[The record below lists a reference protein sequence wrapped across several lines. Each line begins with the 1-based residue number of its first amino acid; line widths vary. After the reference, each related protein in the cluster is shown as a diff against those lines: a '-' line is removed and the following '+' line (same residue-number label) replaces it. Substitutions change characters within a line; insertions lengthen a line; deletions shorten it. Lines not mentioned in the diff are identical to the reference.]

1 MKNRHKYR
9 VSALL
14 SRKPILCWYFI
25 AKSGCSHH
33 HHTFLICHP
42 LIIAS
47 HWWLNVGTREH
58 GTYDSA
64 VLKNANSV
72 YSVTAVHWRGGEAPN
87 VTLIPFKWHLWSRDI
102 ILIYPLNPPFA
113 ALFAAITHTFFII
126 CIVFCVNYVDLRS
139 SQGNFFFVEVKW
151 SANNSRLNEG
161 EQLQQSSAPPL
172 PGSQLWWL
180 RAVPSLLLAP
190 TMHNNFLLKIVM
202 SFISAPSFIYYLSIT
217 YSCAI
222 SIWNNI
228 DNVIA
233 IMQSPIY
240 LRSPQVAVSIDLN
253 SNKLPSEVRSPDL
266 GLRYDISHEWDN
278 WDNWDKPR
286 PAQEDDLRSSCQQPG
301 NKTSE
306 EKLST

>member
-1 MKNRHKYR
+1 ML
-9 VSALL
+9 SALL

-25 AKSGCSHH
+25 AKSGC
-33 HHTFLICHP
+33 I
-42 LIIAS
+42 
-47 HWWLNVGTREH
+47 H

-72 YSVTAVHWRGGEAPN
+72 YTLTAEHWRGGEAPN

-139 SQGNFFFVEVKW
+139 SQGNFSLWKWNEVQIIQDW
-151 SANNSRLNEG
+151 TRE
-161 EQLQQSSAPPL
+161 SSSSSPAPL
-172 PGSQLWWL
+172 RCQGPGSQLCWL

-240 LRSPQVAVSIDLN
+240 LRYPQVAVSIDLN